1 MYFSHPQC
9 VQRDSGVWPALKPA
23 QCVRMEVCVINT
35 MGHAYVLLDSWVE
48 SVGTVSTNKVQSD
61 FLENIQRSVC

>member
-1 MYFSHPQC
+1 M
-9 VQRDSGVWPALKPA
+9 
-23 QCVRMEVCVINT
+23 INT

-48 SVGTVSTNKVQSD
+48 SVGTVSTNKVQSN